1 MKKMKFVLFAV
12 LLGFVLIGGC
22 KKTEY
27 DAAGQ
32 LATDEKLIKAYLTTN
47 NITAERHDSGIYY
60 QIIDPGEGNFTYSA
74 NTNINVKYKGRL
86 LNGSVFDQNATG
98 VSFVL
103 GRLIYGW
110 QIGIQLIQP
119 GGKIRLFVPSG
130 YAYGPAAQGG
140 IPANSVLD
148 FDIELVGVEIIPQ

>member
-1 MKKMKFVLFAV
+1 MRKIKFVLFAA
-12 LLGFVLIGGC
+12 LLGVVLIGGC

-27 DAAGQ
+27 DPAGQ
-32 LATDEKLIKAYLTTN
+32 LAADEELIKAYLTTN
-47 NITAERHDSGIYY
+47 SITAERHQSGIYY
-60 QIIDPGEGNFTYSA
+60 QILSPGEGNFSYSA
-74 NTNINVKYKGRL
+74 SSRINVKYKGRF

-103 GRLIYGW
+103 GQLIYGW

-130 YAYGPAAQGG
+130 YAYGPRAQNG

-148 FDIELVGVEIIPQ
+148 FDIELVRVEITQQ